1 MQAFEQLRRAGR
13 TELQAVYREGLPLCW
28 VVGLFS
34 LVVNMLML
42 AGPIYMLNVY
52 DRVLGS
58 RSLETL
64 VALTILV
71 AFLYAMMGLLDVM
84 RGWIMMRLAA
94 RFQTRLDRRVFDAVL
109 QANAS
114 QPASLQGQ
122 AGLRD
127 LDAVQRLIASPA
139 LLSAFDLPWMPLFF
153 LGIFVFH
160 PLLGSLALAGCAA
173 LIVLAVINRCVT
185 RAPLSTAQAARQE
198 AETQC
203 AYIHNASQVIQAMGM
218 RADSYARWQAAR
230 DRALDAGLT
239 AAQTSST
246 CTGLIKT
253 LRLFLQS
260 AMLGLGAYLVLRGE
274 LTPGGMIAGSILMA
288 RALLPVEQIVAQWTV
303 FQQGRAAWQNLSV
316 LLGVNPV
323 PHRRMCLP
331 PPRADVLVDQIT
343 VVPPGAHQA
352 VLRMVSFAVAPGQAV
367 GVIGASGAGKS
378 ALARALTGVW
388 RPAGGT
394 IRLGDAALDQYDPDV
409 LGRHIGYLPQQVQLC
424 EGTIRDNI
432 ARMSMQPDDAAV
444 VTAARQ
450 AGAHDM
456 ILRLPGGYDTRV
468 ATGGG
473 NLSGGQIQRIG
484 LARALYGDPVLLV
497 LDEPNSNL
505 DDDGS
510 AALNMAI
517 RTAKTAGKT
526 VFIMAHRPAAIR
538 ECDLLLV
545 LEGGT
550 CRAFGPKDSVMRKVL
565 HNARDIQPLPAKAAG
580 IP

>member
-1 MQAFEQLRRAGR
+1 MQAFEHLRRDGR
-13 TELQAVYREGLPLCW
+13 TELRAVYREGLPLCW
-28 VVGLFS
+28 VVGLFG
-34 LVVNMLML
+34 LIVNMLML

-58 RSLETL
+58 RSVETL

-71 AFLYAMMGLLDVM
+71 AFLYVAMGLLDVM
-84 RGWIMMRLAA
+84 RGRIMMRLAA
-94 RFQTRLDRRVFDAVL
+94 RFQARLDDRVFDAVL
-109 QANAS
+109 QAHAS
-114 QPASLQGQ
+114 QAASLQAQ
-122 AGLRD
+122 TGLRD
-127 LDAVQRLIASPA
+127 LEAVQRLMASPA
-139 LLSAFDLPWMPLFF
+139 LLSAFDLPWIPVFF

-160 PLLGSLALAGCAA
+160 PLLGSLALAGCAL
-173 LIVLAVINRCVT
+173 LIGVAVINRYVT
-185 RAPLSTAQAARQE
+185 RRPLSTAQTSQQE
-198 AETQC
+198 AETQG
-203 AYIHNASQVIQAMGM
+203 AYIRSANEVIRAMGM
-218 RADSYARWQAAR
+218 RRDCFARWQVAR
-230 DRALDAGLT
+230 DRALDAALVAT
-239 AAQTSST
+239 QASST
-246 CTGLIKT
+246 SNGVIKT

-274 LTPGGMIAGSILMA
+274 LTPGGMIAGSLLMA

-331 PPRADVLVDQIT
+331 PPSADMLVDQMT
-343 VVPPGAHQA
+343 VVPPGAHHP
-352 VLRMVSFAVAPGQAV
+352 VLRAVSFAVAPGQAV

-378 ALARALTGVW
+378 ALARALTGIW
-388 RPAGGT
+388 RPVGGT
-394 IRLGDAALDQYDPDV
+394 VRLGDAALDQYDPDA

-424 EGTIRDNI
+424 DGTIRDNI

-456 ILRLPGGYDTRV
+456 ILRLPAGYDTRV
-468 ATGGG
+468 ATDACP
-473 NLSGGQIQRIG
+473 LSGGQIQRIG

-517 RTAKTAGKT
+517 RTAKAAGKA

-538 ECDLLLV
+538 ECDLLIV

-565 HNARDIQPLPAKAAG
+565 HNAHDIQPLPARAAG
-580 IP
+580 MP

>member
-13 TELQAVYREGLPLCW
+13 TELRAVYREALPLCW

-84 RGWIMMRLAA
+84 RGRIMMRLAA
-94 RFQTRLDRRVFDAVL
+94 LFQTRLDRRVFDAVL

-173 LIVLAVINRCVT
+173 LIGVAVINRCVT
-185 RAPLSTAQAARQE
+185 RAPLSTAQAARHE

-218 RADSYARWQAAR
+218 RDDSHARWQAAR
-230 DRALDAGLT
+230 DRALDAGLI

-246 CTGLIKT
+246 CTGVIKT

-394 IRLGDAALDQYDPDV
+394 IRLGDAALDQYDTDV

-424 EGTIRDNI
+424 DGTIRDNI

-444 VTAARQ
+444 VTAARK

-468 ATGGG
+468 ATSGGK
-473 NLSGGQIQRIG
+473 LSGGQIQRIG
-484 LARALYGDPVLLV
+484 LARALYGAPVLLV

-517 RTAKTAGKT
+517 RSAKTAGKA
-526 VFIMAHRPAAIR
+526 VFIMAHRPAAIQ

-545 LEGGT
+545 LEGGA